1 MLDSS
6 PVSQCLDR
14 KSKLLGFEL
23 FDLFV
28 VFFSMALLNFLFSQ
42 LNHRFLMI
50 WVPTIILAATLRL
63 VKVGKPDNYLKHLAA
78 FYLKPKTLCAFGL
91 SRNNPPRKVS
101 LPLSGV
107 THGQ

>member
-28 VFFSMALLNFLFSQ
+28 VFFTMALLNFLFSHF
-42 LNHRFLMI
+42 NHRLLMV
-50 WVPTIILAATLRL
+50 WLPTTVLAAILRI
-63 VKVGKPDNYLKHLAA
+63 VKVGKPDNYIKHLAA
-78 FYLKPKTLCAFGL
+78 FYLKPKSLSAFALC
-91 SRNNPPRKVS
+91 RTNPPRKTS
-101 LPLSGV
+101 A
-107 THGQ
+107 